1 MIKRYLDFIGESFEF
16 LLESDVVYSDKFRKV
31 ISNIQSPISSKL
43 LEIENKD
50 LPVRSN
56 YFDILKDKNDTI
68 TFLPDRKAQEIL
80 KDNSKEMVS
89 FRGDGGWLTHNITEN
104 GAIFDLLGYKPQADA
119 PYKPQSSDIGEVV
132 KKIVSPTSGK
142 TWVWV
147 KFQNGEGVYN
157 QQKLTVVDDSSAK
170 LWGRGRQEIGVG
182 RGIRALLSSTGEKI
196 VDKELEEFVNLYK
209 SAIDKL
215 NDKFFFF
222 EEVKGN
228 DIGYWYNSDNY
239 YVRSGQLGSSCM
251 ASVDSNYFDIYMSN
265 PDRISLI
272 IYKCPDNPDTILGR
286 ALLWTLNDGKKFMD
300 RIYTSNDSDIQ
311 LFRQYAK
318 ENGWYYKYHN
328 SSTDSGQAFDPEG
341 NTVRLDLTVNIR
353 KGYYKRYPY
362 LDTLKYW
369 SPDSGII
376 SNNSHKGEY
385 TLEDTGG
392 DYSRCD
398 NCGGSGRIECYDCGG
413 NGEQECSNCGGDG
426 EIECSNCDGNGEV
439 DCSNC
444 DGSGNI
450 EDSEGN
456 EVECTKCS
464 GNGLC
469 DECPECRGTGN
480 NECGDCGGRG
490 EVECEN
496 CNGAGEYDCPDCT

>member
-1 MIKRYLDFIGESFEF
+1 MIKRYLDFIGESLEF
-16 LLESDVVYSDKFRKV
+16 LLESDVVYSEKFRKV
-31 ISNIQSPISSKL
+31 ISNILSPISSKL

-80 KDNSKEMVS
+80 KDNTKEMVS
-89 FRGDGGWLTHNITEN
+89 FRGDGGWLTNNIKEN
-104 GAIFDLLGYKPQADA
+104 GAIFDLLGYTPQTET
-119 PYKPQSSDIGEVV
+119 PYKPQSSDVGEVFKSV
-132 KKIVSPTSGK
+132 VSPSSGK

-147 KFQNGEGVYN
+147 KFANGEGVYN
-157 QQKLTVVDDSSAK
+157 QQKLTKIDDSSAK

-228 DIGYWYNSDNY
+228 DIGHWYNCDNY
-239 YVRSGQLGSSCM
+239 YARSGQLGSSCM
-251 ASVDSNYFDIYMSN
+251 ASVDLSYFDIYMSN
-265 PDRISLI
+265 PDKISLV
-272 IYKCPDNPDTILGR
+272 IYKCPEKPDTILGR

-341 NTVRLDLTVNIR
+341 NSVKLDLTVNIR

-369 SPDSGII
+369 SPDSGVI
-376 SNNSHKGEY
+376 SNSSHKGEY

-398 NCGGSGRIECYDCGG
+398 SCGGSGRVECYDCSGG
-413 NGEQECSNCGGDG
+413 GEQD
-426 EIECSNCDGNGEV
+426 CSNCDGNGEIDCSNCSGSGEV

-456 EVECTKCS
+456 EVECTECS
-464 GNGLC
+464 GSGRTDCSDCSGGGKEEC
-469 DECPECRGTGN
+469 D
-480 NECGDCGGRG
+480 DCGGRG
-490 EVECEN
+490 NVECEN
-496 CNGAGEYDCPDCT
+496 CSGNGEYDCSDCN